1 MAVAKHIEV
10 TAGSKAGLEDAI
22 MEGITRA
29 TDSLDNVEG
38 AWVKDIKLTV
48 KDGAIAEW
56 RVNMMVT
63 FVLKD

>member
-10 TAGSKAGLEDAI
+10 TAGSKSGLEDAI
-22 MEGITRA
+22 LEGIARA
-29 TDSLDNVEG
+29 SDSLDNVEG
-38 AWVKDIKLTV
+38 AWVKDIKVTV